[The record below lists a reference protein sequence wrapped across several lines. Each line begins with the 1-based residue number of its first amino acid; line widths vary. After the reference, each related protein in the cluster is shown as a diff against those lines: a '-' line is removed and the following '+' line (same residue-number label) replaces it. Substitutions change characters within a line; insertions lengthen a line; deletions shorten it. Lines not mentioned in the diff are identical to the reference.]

1 MAPKA
6 KKAAPTVSK
15 AQKVP
20 IKAKAHA
27 KSTTKAIPVVLIKEV
42 VTLGVVVVNQ
52 SGRTIT

>member
-1 MAPKA
+1 M
-6 KKAAPTVSK
+6 SK

-27 KSTTKAIPVVLIKEV
+27 KSTTKAIPVVLNKEV